1 MSYDTKVEQ
10 RIVQMKFD
18 NKGFAAGV
26 ENTLGAL
33 QSLQNG
39 ILNAE
44 NLTKALGK
52 VDFASLTRTLEDV
65 GYRFS
70 TMGIMATT
78 VLQNIAT
85 EAYYTAKNIASSLS
99 TDQIFA
105 GWNKYNDKTIAVQ
118 TIMSATGKSIQEVE
132 AELEKL
138 QWFTDETSYNFVD
151 MVGNIGKFTS
161 AGMKLEDSRVAMEG
175 IALWAA
181 RSGVN
186 ATDASRAMFQLSQ
199 AISMGAIKGNDWAS
213 IESLTMA
220 TDEFKNK
227 VLETAVAMG
236 KLEKVGNKFK
246 AKGQKGTHLFD
257 ANSFRSFLSDNW
269 FDKDLFMKV
278 MKMYGEYADKVKE
291 FQETH
296 GIETA
301 AEAMEQMG
309 DAGDAFGKAVFEAGQ
324 VSRTFEDAVNSVKD
338 AVSSGW
344 SQTWQL
350 VFGDLEEA
358 KELWGDFAERLWDVF
373 AASGETRN
381 EMLQLWKDLGGRETL
396 IQSFRNTW
404 DTVKETIDNIK
415 AGFQAIIP
423 PMTGEKLRDITDVI
437 YRLSDTLKSFNDD
450 HMGDFFIIGKG
461 IGSVVDIIVMAIKKL
476 LGYFNGV
483 TDAIGEGEPLFESV
497 IRVLTKIADL
507 FIRLDERIKEKGF
520 IGAFKE
526 TLEDIVKAIPGF
538 ISGIT
543 DHVLGALERLGIYLT
558 DLSGIKFDS
567 GPFTLLGSA
576 FEKIFGAISGNMP
589 DHIHSVSEALEA
601 IFKTV
606 SAPAVKVFEWFSKVF
621 GDFSNAVGKG
631 FTWTFEKLG
640 KAFSWVSEQFGKFS
654 KYITSLDMVEL
665 FKLVTVM
672 AKIGDWTD
680 KILGIGKYA
689 NAADRTKKYGKSV
702 FDIFKGV
709 ADTLENA
716 DYWSERIE
724 WMIGYANDLLNHF
737 TRNLQIFAQSV
748 KAGTVLEIA
757 GAIFLLAQALKTIA
771 EIPADQ
777 LGNAVSGMA
786 GLVTAIGF
794 IAAVFSKLGVVDK
807 KDGLIG
813 IFGKVAG
820 NRSVGDMLMSLAI
833 SMIMLAGA
841 MKIMSTIK
849 WEDMKSGMAGFAE
862 ALIGILVFINMLSGS
877 KSLTKTI
884 AGDTTKVVKG
894 TKAGTFGAIA
904 MIFALANAM
913 LLLSVAMKI
922 LSTIDQ
928 KTLIGNLVQLGAL
941 LGGIFLFINN
951 LDGYSGKTKTNNV
964 SLIHGTKGATMG
976 AIGMILALANAM
988 VILSVAMKILST
1000 IDVPG
1005 IAKGLISIGSLM
1017 VALYFF
1023 IEKLQGT
1030 SEFSKFSSTMKGDI
1044 GSYAKSGSMSSVS
1057 GTKGGV
1063 FGIFA
1068 GVLLLSVGILI
1079 LAAAMKVIETI
1090 DVNGIIKGL
1099 GTIGGLLVEIFAFMW
1114 GLSAVVQSNGYQL
1127 MMAAGAIQTVAVAML
1142 TLVAGLVVLWLIP
1155 VDEINKS
1162 LGIMATTL
1170 IGVGAFLKIISQ
1182 GAALDL
1188 IASGGSFALV
1198 AAGIVM
1204 IALSLLMIAN
1214 IPSTALYNAE
1224 VTLLT
1229 AVGGVAA
1236 ILAVLTAMVQNGSV
1250 LDGAAA
1256 LSLISVGLVGLALG
1270 LKVLSQVDPWKAA
1283 GGLLVLAGAIVVLGL
1298 SAAVLGGLIE
1308 FMLPGA
1314 LVMLALGAACYVLAA
1329 ALKVLGVALEA
1340 IGKGISSVIQGLLEG
1355 LAMLINFITLTSGA
1369 IGLFNDKEVNMQLI
1383 DVNKIRGNEAGE
1395 AYIEG
1400 YKESV
1405 ANADYK
1411 EVALENATNITTSID
1426 EANAQLAPQSGY
1438 NFAELLG
1445 TGFEEG
1451 MPNLEQMTLD
1461 ANGMMTENLNQF
1473 DPKGTYINQFYEQ
1486 ILDKQ
1491 GDIKDISSLINSDVI
1506 KELGSNTDL
1515 AEDKGMEMFQ
1525 NYLKPAT
1532 GQGMQKDIKEAS
1544 KEFND
1549 HVFGTLKQDS
1559 ENPTFEYG
1567 SNIAIGTGEALNDS
1581 KTWGKLDTQIHRFST
1596 ELFRKLCKEAGISS
1610 PSKVAEE
1617 KVGKWIPAGI
1627 GQGMVKYAGVL
1638 GSAGGDMMD
1647 SLFGA
1652 LATSLQSTDRLI
1664 SSNLTLDPTITPF
1677 LDLSQIQNGA
1687 GQIDSILGGFSVNG
1701 TINGLSMANGD
1712 IMASIAGSLA
1722 GNDKHSERVVLAIDS
1737 LKKDVKNLGEYVS
1750 GLEIRLDSGAL
1761 VGGIASPMDKQ
1772 LGIRAARNRRE
1783 RPR

>member
-52 VDFASLTRTLEDV
+52 VDFGSLARTLEDV

-78 VLQNIAT
+78 VLQNIAS

-105 GWNKYNDKTIAVQ
+105 GWTKYNDKTIAVQ

-236 KLEKVGNKFK
+236 KLQKVGDKYK
-246 AKGQKGTHLFD
+246 AKGQKDTHLFD

-269 FDKDLFMKV
+269 FDKELFMKV

-291 FQETH
+291 FQEAN
-296 GIETA
+296 GLETA
-301 AEAMEQMG
+301 AEAMEKMG

-350 VFGDLEEA
+350 IFGNLDEA

-396 IQSFRNTW
+396 IQAFRNTW
-404 DTVKETIDNIK
+404 DTVKETIDNVK
-415 AGFQAIIP
+415 AGFQEIIP
-423 PMTGEKLRDITDVI
+423 PMTGEKLRDISDAI
-437 YRLSDTLKSFNDD
+437 YRLSYNLKSFNDE
-450 HMGDFFIIGKG
+450 HMADFYKIGKG
-461 IGSVVDIIVMAIKKL
+461 IGAVVDIIVMAIKRV

-483 TDAIGEGEPLFESV
+483 TEAIGEGEPLFETV

-507 FIRLDERIKEKGF
+507 FIKLDERIKEKGF

-558 DLSGIKFDS
+558 DISGIKFDS

-576 FEKIFGAISGNMP
+576 FEKIFGAISGDMP
-589 DHIHSVSEALEA
+589 EHIHSVGEALEA

-631 FTWTFEKLG
+631 FAWTFEKLG

-680 KILGIGKYA
+680 KILGLGKYSNIA
-689 NAADRTKKYGKSV
+689 GRGINEGKGLFSNLGKLTKNIADM
-702 FDIFKGV
+702 
-709 ADTLENA
+709 LENA
-716 DYWSERIE
+716 NYWGERIE
-724 WMIGYANDLLNHF
+724 WTIDYV
-737 TRNLQIFAQSV
+737 TKNLQIFAHSI

-757 GAIFLLAQALKTIA
+757 GAIFLLAQALKTLA
-771 EIPADQ
+771 EIPSDQ
-777 LGNAVSGMA
+777 LGNAISGMA

-807 KDGLIG
+807 KDGLMG

-841 MKIMSTIK
+841 MKLMSTIK

-877 KSLTKTI
+877 ESLTKTI

-913 LLLSVAMKI
+913 LLLSAAMKI

-928 KTLIGNLVQLGAL
+928 KTLVNNLLQFGAL

-1000 IDVPG
+1000 IDWPG
-1005 IAKGLISIGSLM
+1005 IAKGLVSIGSLM

-1044 GSYAKSGSMSSVS
+1044 GSYTKSGSMSSVS

-1090 DVNGIIKGL
+1090 DINGIIKGL
-1099 GTIGGLLVEIFAFMW
+1099 STIGGLLIEIFAFMW
-1114 GLSAVVQSNGYQL
+1114 GLGKVVQTNGYQL
-1127 MMAAGAIQTVAVAML
+1127 MMAAGAIQTVAMAML
-1142 TLVAGLVVLWLIP
+1142 TLVAGIVILCIVP

-1170 IGVGAFLKIISQ
+1170 IGVGAFLKILSDANVA
-1182 GAALDL
+1182 GML
-1188 IASGGSFALV
+1188 ASGGGFV
-1198 AAGIVM
+1198 MIAAGIVM

-1214 IPSTALYNAE
+1214 IPADQLYNAQ
-1224 VTLLT
+1224 VTLL
-1229 AVGGVAA
+1229 ASISVLALVVSVLSAFVESGKFLAAAGGIA
-1236 ILAVLTAMVQNGSV
+1236 ILSI
-1250 LDGAAA
+1250 
-1256 LSLISVGLVGLALG
+1256 SLIGLAAG
-1270 LKVLSQVDPWKAA
+1270 LKVLETVDPAKA
-1283 GGLLVLAGAIVVLGL
+1283 GLGILVLAGALIVLGG
-1298 SAAVLGGLIE
+1298 AAAILGGLIE

-1340 IGKGISSVIQGLLEG
+1340 IGKGISSVVQGLLEG

-1369 IGLFNDKEVNMQLI
+1369 IGLFTKKDVEMQLI
-1383 DVNKIRGNEAGE
+1383 DVNKIRGQEAGE
-1395 AYIEG
+1395 AYVEG
-1400 YKESV
+1400 YKQSV
-1405 ANADYK
+1405 TDADYK
-1411 EVALENATNITTSID
+1411 QVALENASNITASID
-1426 EANAQLAPQSGY
+1426 EANAQFVPQSGF
-1438 NFAELLG
+1438 NFAELFG
-1445 TGFEEG
+1445 DGIEEC
-1451 MPNLEQMTLD
+1451 MPNLDQMTLD

-1473 DPKGTYINQFYEQ
+1473 DPDGTYINQFYEQ

-1525 NYLKPAT
+1525 NYLKPVT

-1549 HVFGTLKQDS
+1549 HIFGTLKQDS

-1687 GQIDSILGGFSVNG
+1687 GQIDSILGGGFSVNG
-1701 TINGLSMANGD
+1701 TINGLSIANGD
-1712 IMASIAGSLA
+1712 IMASIAGSLSSR
-1722 GNDKHSERVVLAIDS
+1722 DKHSEKVVLAIDS

-1761 VGGIASPMDKQ
+1761 VGGIAGPMDKQ
-1772 LGIRAARNRRE
+1772 LGVRAARNRRE